1 MKAAKSL
8 GAVQHV
14 CSVFEGQTIERK
26 VSCDH
31 HSFPSIE
38 KNLKKIMD
46 ILQEENVITPLS
58 KRSHPTFDKM
68 KSGIF
73 RKYSRDELIKKVQDS
88 INLITRV

>member
-1 MKAAKSL
+1 M
-8 GAVQHV
+8 
-14 CSVFEGQTIERK
+14 
-26 VSCDH
+26 SCDR

-38 KNLKKIMD
+38 KVFKKVVD
-46 ILQEENVITPLS
+46 ILQEEDVITPLT

-88 INLITRV
+88 IYLKTRV